1 MHEYSLVESLVR
13 RVEEEARRR
22 SAVAIHGLRVS
33 LGELA
38 GVDPDLFLTAYETFR
53 QGTLC
58 EKAPLELVTF
68 PAAWRCPSCG
78 KSFAKGDVLRC
89 ARCDVP
95 ARMDEKS
102 DALLLESIDMEV
114 P

>member
-22 SAVAIHGLRVS
+22 SATRVHS
-33 LGELA
+33 LKVSVGEMA
-38 GVDPDLFLTAYETFR
+38 GVDPELFRTAFETFR
-53 QGTLC
+53 QGTFC
-58 EKAPLELVTF
+58 EETALEIIAH
-68 PAAWRCPSCG
+68 PAEWACPSCG
-78 KSFAKGDVLRC
+78 ATIARGERLQC

-95 ARMDEKS
+95 ARLSDRS
-102 DALLLESIDMEV
+102 DALLLESIDMEI